1 LRTGSWVLA
10 AVVAVAVGF
19 ALWTSSSVPDPV
31 GRGSRAPAFE
41 LKKLP
46 GPGELSLAELR
57 GQVVLL
63 NFWATWC
70 EPCEREM
77 PAMQRLYER
86 LRPVGLRLVAVS
98 VDDTEEVVDEF
109 RRRFALSF
117 DLLWDPEKRASEAYQ
132 AYKFPETL
140 LLDRDGVVVE
150 RYIGP
155 REWDSPLYETRLR
168 RLLEAGSG
176 DS

>member
-1 LRTGSWVLA
+1 MRTGAWVLA
-10 AVVAVAVGF
+10 AVVGAAVGF

-31 GRGSRAPAFE
+31 GRGSRAPAFS
-41 LKKLP
+41 LP
-46 GPGELSLAELR
+46 QLPDHDEVSLASLR

-86 LRPVGLRLVAVS
+86 LAPGGLHLLAVS
-98 VDDTEEVVDEF
+98 VDDDAETANRF
-109 RRRFALSF
+109 RERLRLTF
-117 DLLWDPEKRASEAYQ
+117 DVLWDPDKRVSDAYQ
-132 AYKFPETL
+132 AYKYPETL
-140 LLDRDGVVVE
+140 LIGRDGVVVE

-155 REWDSPLYETRLR
+155 RDWDSPLYEARLR
-168 RLLEAGSG
+168 HLLEEDAS
-176 DS
+176 